1 MTVWTVPVVPLE
13 AIVPLVTVPLAPV
26 PLETTVLLEPTVP
39 VASLVL
45 AVEPHTYV
53 GLVVDPLFL
62 VLAEAV
68 FTELSDGPV
77 EEAHTG
83 ADPVAVVVFLVT
95 EEAVTGETDETEPS
109 EVLGE
114 AWVVLRVLAQ
124 TWVGS
129 VAEAEARGDDSV
141 WWRLAWI

>member
-1 MTVWTVPVVPLE
+1 
-13 AIVPLVTVPLAPV
+13 
-26 PLETTVLLEPTVP
+26 
-39 VASLVL
+39 
-45 AVEPHTYV
+45 VEPHTYV

-83 ADPVAVVVFLVT
+83 ADPETVVVFLVT
-95 EEAVTGETDETEPS
+95 EEAVIGETEEAVAS

-114 AWVVLRVLAQ
+114 
-124 TWVGS
+124 
-129 VAEAEARGDDSV
+129 D
-141 WWRLAWI
+141 